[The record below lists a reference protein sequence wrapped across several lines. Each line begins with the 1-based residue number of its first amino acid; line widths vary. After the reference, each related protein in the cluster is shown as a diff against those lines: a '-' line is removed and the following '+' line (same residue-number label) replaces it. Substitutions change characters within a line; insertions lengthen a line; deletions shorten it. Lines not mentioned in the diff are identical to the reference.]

1 VGSHGVT
8 NAEQRRETV
17 PERVIMYSPEIE
29 MLIDMALTDG
39 SISAAER
46 SVLVKKA
53 VAMGIDQAEF
63 EMVLEARLQR
73 MAASASAMTTT
84 RKVGTARK
92 CPACGAAVSSMT
104 ARCSE
109 CDHEFQNVG
118 AAASMQGLFDALQQ
132 AGGSFEQAA
141 IIVAYPIPNSRGD
154 LLEFL
159 AHCVPLA
166 RDDDGDI
173 GVVAKAWAQK
183 CRQAIAKADVIL
195 ADDPATMKSVRKLAS
210 QLESNVKDS
219 AAASRRKA
227 AIVFAAFIALVVIIV
242 IMSVLERL
250 GYV

>member
-1 VGSHGVT
+1 
-8 NAEQRRETV
+8 
-17 PERVIMYSPEIE
+17 MYSPEIE

-46 SVLVKKA
+46 AVLVKKA

-118 AAASMQGLFDALQQ
+118 AAASMQGLFYALQQ
-132 AGGSFEQAA
+132 AGGDAEKQAA

-219 AAASRRKA
+219 AAASRRKWLLLWSA
-227 AIVFAAFIALVVIIV
+227 MGVITVMLVINE
-242 IMSVLERL
+242 VLERL

>member
-1 VGSHGVT
+1 
-8 NAEQRRETV
+8 
-17 PERVIMYSPEIE
+17 MYSPEIE

-132 AGGSFEQAA
+132 AGGDAEKQAA

-159 AHCVPLA
+159 AHGVPLA
-166 RDDDGDI
+166 KDDDGKIDE
-173 GVVAKAWAQK
+173 VARAWAQK
-183 CRQAIAKADVIL
+183 CQQAMAKARVIL
-195 ADDPATMKSVRKLAS
+195 ADDPATMGSVRELAS
-210 QLESNVKDS
+210 QLESNVRES
-219 AAASRRKA
+219 VAASRRRKAIWIAVA
-227 AIVFAAFIALVVIIV
+227 AIMLFMCVILPAIAGFLESMGVIGPR
-242 IMSVLERL
+242 S
-250 GYV
+250 